1 MRGREAHAMTRFL
14 ASCEGEGAMGICA
27 LQECVCVCPVFS
39 LVSRLRP
46 MPLKWNK
53 DTFMNTPGIPGCDMA
68 PLALAGSSSLFGET
82 GKLLLHIL
90 L

>member
-1 MRGREAHAMTRFL
+1 MCLM
-14 ASCEGEGAMGICA
+14 
-27 LQECVCVCPVFS
+27 FS
-39 LVSRLRP
+39 LVSRLRL
-46 MPLKWNK
+46 MPLKCNK

-82 GKLLLHIL
+82 GKLLLHNL